1 MWRWWCSVK
10 LLIGSDKSDK
20 VTLSSSQRTAT
31 CEDDNFPPVTLWWRH
46 QMRVTNMWT
55 MDAQVFQ
62 PDENGWQMKI
72 RKMLNIFENNR
83 NFSFYTVIKTYLI
96 PDVSFWKLVMTIR
109 EVRMWSED
117 TRPVVTGTGS
127 RHHLINLITLHQDPD
142 YDAFQPLIQI
152 TGPEEFS
159 WEWGVMKEENITSC
173 CILTLRCRMLCSQP
187 ILLSIADDIRWP
199 N

>member
-1 MWRWWCSVK
+1 
-10 LLIGSDKSDK
+10 
-20 VTLSSSQRTAT
+20 
-31 CEDDNFPPVTLWWRH
+31 
-46 QMRVTNMWT
+46 
-55 MDAQVFQ
+55 
-62 PDENGWQMKI
+62 MKI

-109 EVRMWSED
+109 EVRMWSGD

-127 RHHLINLITLHQDPD
+127 GHHLINLIAPHQDPD

-159 WEWGVMKEENITSC
+159 
-173 CILTLRCRMLCSQP
+173 
-187 ILLSIADDIRWP
+187 
-199 N
+199 